1 MKNRL
6 FTYAALILF
15 FTPVLAVGQNLSD
28 YCHVYLIDMEVA
40 KKAARKYPTGN
51 DQEDAKLLVSG
62 ITIVGRFSPKIG
74 EEELTT
80 KTYPVPGTGQII
92 TASVFYTDELMF
104 STRSDTVES
113 MLVGIAVSKKAQ
125 DSAFEVQNNAVA
137 EITYTERTDTIRV
150 KTQAQTQGRQY
161 LVGLE
166 CRCHRE
172 FDETEPKK
180 QTK

>member
-6 FTYAALILF
+6 FTCAVLVLF
-15 FTPVLAVGQNLSD
+15 FTPALAAGQNLSD
-28 YCHVYLIDMEVA
+28 YCHVYLIDMKVA
-40 KKAARKYPTGN
+40 EKALMKYPTGN
-51 DQEDAKLLVSG
+51 DQQDAKLLSSG
-62 ITIVGRFSPKIG
+62 TMIVGRFSPKIA

-80 KTYPVPGTGQII
+80 KIYQLPGADQII
-92 TASVFYTDELMF
+92 TASVFYTDETMF

-113 MLVGIAVSKKAQ
+113 MWIGIAVSKKAQ
-125 DSAFEVQNNAVA
+125 DSAFEAKNSAVA
-137 EITYTERTDTIRV
+137 EITYTEHTDTIRV
-150 KTQAQTQGRQY
+150 KTQANAQGRQW

-172 FDETEPKK
+172 FDETDPKR